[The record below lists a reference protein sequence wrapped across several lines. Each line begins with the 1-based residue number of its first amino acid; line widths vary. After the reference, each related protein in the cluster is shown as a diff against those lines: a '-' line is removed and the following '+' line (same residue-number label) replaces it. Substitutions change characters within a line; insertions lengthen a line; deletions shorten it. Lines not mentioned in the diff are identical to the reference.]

1 MSKKTHQQ
9 QLAARKAQRQAER
22 DAERRRQRRMLAVTL
37 TAIAAVV
44 VVIVGLFVVLGNNG
58 DDTPAASDTPSP
70 TPSAAAPGPENKPKT
85 IPTALAA
92 APKRTTPLASEV
104 DCTYKKGEAASKPV
118 NPPSNGKVKASGTSK
133 VTLGTSIGDL
143 HLTLD
148 SALAPCTVKSFLS
161 LVGQKY
167 FDNTSCHRLTVGAG
181 LQVLQCGD
189 PTKDPAAQG
198 SGGPGY
204 SFNDEVYPQLKY
216 GRGILAMA
224 NSGPNTNGSQFFI
237 VYGDASALNPA
248 YTAFGTVD
256 AEGLKA
262 IDKVANAGVIPGPQG
277 GPTDGRPYIPV
288 EIKTAT
294 AAA

>member
-9 QLAARKAQRQAER
+9 QLAQRKAVRQAER
-22 DAERRRQRRMLAVTL
+22 DAERRRQRRMLTVTI

-44 VVIVGLFVVLGNNG
+44 VVIVGLFVVLGTNSK
-58 DDTPAASDTPSP
+58 DTPAASGTPSP
-70 TPSAAAPGPENKPKT
+70 TAAPPGAENKPKS

-92 APKRTTPLASEV
+92 APKRTTPLAAEM
-104 DCTYKKGEAASKPV
+104 DCTYKKATSPASKPV
-118 NPPSNGKVKASGTSK
+118 NPPANGKVKASGTSK

-167 FDNTSCHRLTVGAG
+167 FDNTTCHRLTVGAG

-189 PTKDPAAQG
+189 PTQDPTQQG

-224 NSGPNTNGSQFFI
+224 NSGANTNGSQFFI
-237 VYGDASALNPA
+237 VYGDASALTPA

-256 AEGLKA
+256 EAGLKA

-277 GPTDGRPYIPV
+277 GPTDGAPYIPV
-288 EIKTAT
+288 KITSAT
-294 AAA
+294 AAS

>member
-1 MSKKTHQQ
+1 MSKKTHQH
-9 QLAARKAQRQAER
+9 QLAQRKAQRQAER
-22 DAERRRQRRMLAVTL
+22 DAERRRQRRQLTITITAV
-37 TAIAAVV
+37 AAVV

-58 DDTPAASDTPSP
+58 DDTPAASNTPSP
-70 TPSAAAPGPENKPKT
+70 TAAPPGAENKPKS

-92 APKRTTPLASEV
+92 APKRATPLASEV
-104 DCTYKKGEAASKPV
+104 DCTYKKSAEPAAKQV
-118 NPPSNGKVKASGTSK
+118 NPPANGKVKASGTSK

-167 FDNTSCHRLTVGAG
+167 FDNTTCHRLTVGAG

-204 SFNDEVYPQLKY
+204 SFNDEVFPTLKY
-216 GRGILAMA
+216 GRGTLAMA
-224 NSGPNTNGSQFFI
+224 NSGANTNGSQFFI

-248 YTAFGTVD
+248 YTAFGTLD
-256 AEGLKA
+256 EASLKA

-288 EIKTAT
+288 DIKSAT

>member
-9 QLAARKAQRQAER
+9 QLAQRKAVRQAER
-22 DAERRRQRRMLAVTL
+22 DAERRRQRRMLTVTI

-58 DDTPAASDTPSP
+58 KDTPAAGDTPSSAP
-70 TPSAAAPGPENKPKT
+70 TALPATAGPDNKPKS
-85 IPTALAA
+85 IPTAIMA

-104 DCTYKKGEAASKPV
+104 DCSYKKSGAAAKPV
-118 NPPSNGKVKASGTSK
+118 NPPANGKVKASGTSK
-133 VTLGTSIGDL
+133 VTLNTSVGDL
-143 HLTLD
+143 GLTLD
-148 SALAPCTVKSFLS
+148 SALAPCTVKSFLN

-167 FDNTSCHRLTVGAG
+167 FDNTTCHRLTVGAG

-237 VYGDASALNPA
+237 VYGDGSGLTPA
-248 YTAFGTVD
+248 YTAFGTID
-256 AEGLKA
+256 AAGLTA
-262 IDKVANAGVIPGPQG
+262 IDKVANAGVVPQNA
-277 GPTDGRPYIPV
+277 PTDGRPVIPV
-288 EIKTAT
+288 EIKSAT
-294 AAA
+294 AAT